1 MSLSQT
7 YESILKDYLGEQGEH
22 GLLKAYDM
30 GKQFQSA
37 GISPDE
43 LIGVHLEAIET
54 LSTTLPAQ
62 QRAAAVLASFNI
74 LLETMVAYGIAFMEG
89 AERERR
95 EVLHRAQITQLLEL
109 DHMKDQFLGILSHEL
124 RTPINAIMG
133 FASILEDEV
142 AGPLTAE
149 QQPFVAKILGSSEV
163 MLALVN
169 DLLDMSS
176 VHAGKFGLLVAP
188 MQLEEVVVEA
198 LSNVEGLATL
208 KAMHLI
214 NEVPDGLPTL
224 LADRQ
229 RIGQALTNLLTN
241 AIKFTN
247 AGGTITVRASIECDL
262 LTRAPQA
269 LKVEVEDTGIG
280 ITPADHAKIFTKFI
294 QVDMTNTR
302 PHGGVGLGLS
312 ISKALVEA
320 HGGAIG
326 VRSSPASGSTFW
338 FTIPLS
344 PSPVVAPEDAAA
356 R

>member
-1 MSLSQT
+1 MSLD
-7 YESILKDYLGEQGEH
+7 YESVLRGYLGEQGEY

-43 LIGVHLEAIET
+43 VIGVHLDAIEK
-54 LSTTLPAQ
+54 LASTIPDQ
-62 QRAAAVLASFNI
+62 ERSSAVLASFNI
-74 LLETMVAYGIAFMEG
+74 LLETMVAYGIAYMEG

-109 DHMKDQFLGILSHEL
+109 DKMKDQFLGILSHEL

-133 FASILEDEV
+133 FASILDDGV
-142 AGPLTAE
+142 AGPLTPK

-188 MQLEEVVVEA
+188 MQMGEVVVEA
-198 LSNVEGLATL
+198 LINVEGLATL
-208 KAMHLI
+208 KGLRLL

-224 LADRQ
+224 QADRQ

-241 AIKFTN
+241 AIKFTG
-247 AGGTITVRASIECDL
+247 AGGTISVRAWVECDL
-262 LTRAPQA
+262 LSREPQA
-269 LKVEVEDTGIG
+269 LRVEVEDTGIG
-280 ITPADHAKIFTKFI
+280 ITAADHAKIFTKFI

-312 ISKALVEA
+312 ISKALIEA

-326 VRSSPASGSTFW
+326 VRSTPSSGSTFW
-338 FTIPLS
+338 FTVPLV

-356 R
+356 L